1 MTTHRES
8 TACFEGKRALIV
20 GASNETGPAVARA
33 FAQRGARLALTYHS
47 DKAAA
52 ETVAEECRAL
62 GAPDAHILQLDLLN
76 SAQCESFIATVR
88 QTLGGIDF
96 LLAVAG
102 AGGSYRPLLEID
114 PQEMR
119 DAFQGQVCGNFTL
132 ARDAGL
138 IMPTDGS
145 GRIVFVSAT
154 SSHKF
159 SHATYGYAKAA
170 LNQLTAFLAYELAA
184 RKVTVN
190 TLVPQLIDLESIDPA
205 MREKRK
211 RYTPLGLIPHPDQI
225 ASFCVTLCSPE
236 FNIATGELI
245 HLDGGYR
252 LRPPEDR

>member
-1 MTTHRES
+1 MTTCSEATVS
-8 TACFEGKRALIV
+8 FEGKHALIV

-47 DKAAA
+47 DRAAA
-52 ETVAEECRAL
+52 ETVAAQCRGL
-62 GAPDAHILQLDLLN
+62 GAPEAHVMQLDLLN
-76 SAQCESFIATVR
+76 SAQCESFIAAVR
-88 QTLGGIDF
+88 RTLGGIDF

-102 AGGSYRPLLEID
+102 AGGSYRSLLEIE

-119 DAFQGQVCGNFTL
+119 EAFQGQVCGNFTL

-145 GRIVFVSAT
+145 GRIVFLSAT

-159 SHATYGYAKAA
+159 SHGTYGYAKAT
-170 LNQLTAFLAYELAA
+170 LNQLTAFLAYELAT
-184 RKVTVN
+184 RKITVN

-205 MREKRK
+205 VREKRK

-225 ASFCVTLCSPE
+225 AGFCVTLCSPG